1 MVNER
6 NRNTFEWKLYYMT
19 ASRHVEFFG
28 VGVLSRFVKRFKDH
42 YFQVDVKFGA
52 KRCIVALIV
61 HRSISPLHVNTLCA
75 GERLCSE
82 VKAVSS

>member
-6 NRNTFEWKLYYMT
+6 NRNTFEWELLYGQ

-42 YFQVDVKFGA
+42 YFSSGSKNWCKSKSLFNRLDRG
-52 KRCIVALIV
+52 IS
-61 HRSISPLHVNTLCA
+61 RS
-75 GERLCSE
+75 
-82 VKAVSS
+82 K